1 LEFPKYG
8 GQVRAILR
16 TAKEVHKMQRF
27 LYKKAAG
34 EPFDFPVEIACYGFD
49 LQCQTEELVLCRKAK
64 NTVTMYADYR
74 TTIGAG
80 TREQCNRLRQLQAA
94 GVSVFL
100 ASGNPLQPEYLAAG
114 RTARGG
120 VGILHAKVCCVG
132 RWLVHG
138 SANFTTS
145 TRCNVE
151 FGSLIYLSGSGRR
164 AMDAWF
170 AQLRQ
175 RSQPLTLELI
185 EKGDENRERADERRR
200 SKSASRAAS
209 RSPTVSGDEYD
220 RRSVSRSRGR
230 VSRYV

>member
-1 LEFPKYG
+1 
-8 GQVRAILR
+8 
-16 TAKEVHKMQRF
+16 MQRF
-27 LYKKAAG
+27 LYKCAAR
-34 EPFDFPVEIACYGFD
+34 EPYDFPVEIACYGFD
-49 LQCQTEELVLCRKAK
+49 LQDQTEELVECRKAK
-64 NTVTMYADYR
+64 NSVTMYADYR

-80 TREQCNRLRQLQAA
+80 TREQCNRFRQLQAA

-114 RTARGG
+114 RPVRSGT
-120 VGILHAKVCCVG
+120 GILHAKVCCVG

-151 FGSLIYLSGSGRR
+151 IGSLIYLSGSGRR
-164 AMDAWF
+164 TMDTWF
-170 AQLRQ
+170 ATLRQ

-185 EKGDENRERADERRR
+185 EKGDDNREKADERRR

-209 RSPTVSGDEYD
+209 RTASRSPSVSGDDYD
-220 RRSVSRSRGR
+220 RRSASRSRGR
-230 VSRYV
+230 SSRYV